1 MVSTV
6 FTRILDKGTK
16 AGILPGKSK
25 EAREWF
31 RQKAEQT
38 KLVNRQMLLRQNT
51 QVGKNQ
57 IKVGSCYMY
66 FYDPKYKQ
74 TLPYYDRFPLVFPFR
89 SVDNGFIG
97 LNMHYLPPQYRAVLM
112 DALYDLSS
120 NDKYNSTTK
129 LRLSYDVLN
138 DASKF
143 RYFRPCVKRYLVSQ
157 VASVPV
163 LIDPSEWDIAL
174 MLPVEMFEK
183 ASKEKVWAESRKIF
197 A

>member
-6 FTRILDKGTK
+6 FTRILDKGAK

-97 LNMHYLPPQYRAVLM
+97 LNMHYLPPQYRALLM

-143 RYFRPCVKRYLVSQ
+143 RYFRPCIKRYLVSQ

>member
-6 FTRILDKGTK
+6 FTRILDKGAK

-129 LRLSYDVLN
+129 LRLSYNVLN

>member
-6 FTRILDKGTK
+6 FTRILDKGAK

>member
-6 FTRILDKGTK
+6 FTRILDKGAK

-129 LRLSYDVLN
+129 LRLSYNVLN

-143 RYFRPCVKRYLVSQ
+143 RYFRPCIKRYLVSQ

>member
-6 FTRILDKGTK
+6 FTRILDKGAK

-143 RYFRPCVKRYLVSQ
+143 RYFRPCIKRYLVSQ